1 MVLTIGKQL
10 GLAFGAVILLMAVS
24 AAMAYFKVS
33 EMERRVAAVVDES
46 FFIVRVGDEMLYGL
60 VSSAS
65 ALRGYMVL
73 GDDPEQ
79 AEVFKTERQV
89 AWQDIDGAMAEL
101 KTFYAG
107 AAAPESRRDFQV
119 VQNNLEPL
127 RSAQQRVEDFA
138 HTEDSLRANQ
148 LLATEVM
155 PLGVLVRDALER
167 LRDAA
172 VARVAEDRKAMLA
185 AGAAATTTLM
195 ATTVFAVVIAF
206 AVAFALS
213 RRIMA
218 AVQSLLAGVQSVAEG
233 DLTGGTLR
241 VATRDEIGQ
250 LAGSFNSMVTSLRG
264 LLADSRTMTG
274 EVASSSSEIATAS
287 QQQVSSLNQTAASL
301 NQITTTAEQFK
312 ATMQEFADR
321 AQAVQEAADE
331 TAERANEGRTL
342 TVDSTA
348 RIEQV
353 RANSQAAGAS
363 VLNLA
368 EQMQRIGE
376 ITATVNEIAEQTK
389 LLALNASIEAARA
402 GEEGRG
408 FAVVATQVRE
418 LANQSKAAAGRIE
431 SLVTDT
437 QKSMQDVVGKIE
449 EGGRLSEDST
459 ELVRRVTEAFDE
471 IVQAISRTREAM
483 SQINLGAKQQEQGIT
498 ELVASITE
506 IDTGMKESLAA
517 AEQTQKSIVA
527 IDQRIRALNR
537 SVAQFKT

>member
-353 RANSQAAGAS
+353 HANSQAAGAS